1 MNLEQVAQYISNPAA
16 LTLADA
22 SALKTLSEK
31 HPYAAVFSLLYLTA
45 LANGKSIDLD
55 VALQQHAYR
64 LNDRARLYQLINSSG
79 ETLTATIEVEIPE
92 TVVEA
97 NDPEPVIAVIEPIAE
112 VIPEEKEEPV
122 AEVIPEAE
130 ALPEPVIE
138 PTIVS
143 DFETITEAFTLE
155 QHFDISETKAPVIEL
170 LKEEPVAE
178 TETPQTE
185 PEAENEGERET
196 ERGVEILSPEPGE
209 KRSFTS
215 WLKSSGQKT
224 SEPAAKAP
232 EKRKV
237 DEIIEHFIKEEPTI
251 SRGKTEFF
259 SPPKKAKESLDE
271 ETIPVSETLAK
282 IYAAQG
288 NYPKAIHV
296 YHQLMLAF
304 PEKKLLFAVR
314 IEELKK
320 KITS

>member
-1 MNLEQVAQYISNPAA
+1 MNLEQVSHYISNPAA

-22 SALKTLSEK
+22 PALKALSEK

-45 LANGKSIDLD
+45 LSNGKSIDLD
-55 VALQQHAYR
+55 TALQQHAYR
-64 LNDRARLYQLINSSG
+64 LNDRAQLYQLINSSG
-79 ETLTATIEVEIPE
+79 EVSADAIIELPE
-92 TVVEA
+92 T
-97 NDPEPVIAVIEPIAE
+97 IAPTAEIEPAITFQ
-112 VIPEEKEEPV
+112 EPV
-122 AEVIPEAE
+122 AEVIPEAKEEPVKE
-130 ALPEPVIE
+130 AIPETEESPEPVVE
-138 PTIVS
+138 PTVPS

-155 QHFDISETKAPVIEL
+155 QHFDISETEAPVIEL
-170 LKEEPVAE
+170 KKEEPVE
-178 TETPQTE
+178 EVVPTE
-185 PEAENEGERET
+185 PETEPISET
-196 ERGVEILSPEPGE
+196 DSTEQHEPGE

-215 WLKSSGQKT
+215 WLKSSGEKT
-224 SEPAAKAP
+224 SEPAAKTP

>member
-1 MNLEQVAQYISNPAA
+1 MNLEQVSHYISNPAA
-16 LTLADA
+16 LTLGDA
-22 SALKTLSEK
+22 PALKALSEK

-55 VALQQHAYR
+55 TALQQHAYR
-64 LNDRARLYQLINSSG
+64 LNDRAQLYQLVNSSG
-79 ETLTATIEVEIPE
+79 LAVSDSIVVEPSEATEETVEIAQEIPAEAPVLEMHPTE
-92 TVVEA
+92 T
-97 NDPEPVIAVIEPIAE
+97 
-112 VIPEEKEEPV
+112 EEPLEEPASEIEKPSETP
-122 AEVIPEAE
+122 AE
-130 ALPEPVIE
+130 
-138 PTIVS
+138 TIVES
-143 DFETITEAFTLE
+143 EFDAITEAFTLG
-155 QHFDISETKAPVIEL
+155 QHFEIPEVEV
-170 LKEEPVAE
+170 PVAE
-178 TETPQTE
+178 LQKEEAAEEVVENQTE
-185 PEAENEGERET
+185 KENENE
-196 ERGVEILSPEPGE
+196 VVHEPSE

-215 WLKSSGQKT
+215 WLKSSEQKPVEST
-224 SEPAAKAP
+224 SKVP

-237 DEIIEHFIKEEPTI
+237 DEIIEHFIKEEPSIT
-251 SRGKTEFF
+251 RGKTEFF

>member
-1 MNLEQVAQYISNPAA
+1 MNLEQVAQYISNPAE

-130 ALPEPVIE
+130 ALPEPAIE

-155 QHFDISETKAPVIEL
+155 QHFEI
-170 LKEEPVAE
+170 
-178 TETPQTE
+178 
-185 PEAENEGERET
+185 PEAEVPVIDVPKEEVVEEVIQNQTET
-196 ERGVEILSPEPGE
+196 ENENEAVHEPGE

>member
-1 MNLEQVAQYISNPAA
+1 MNLEQVSHYISNPAA
-16 LTLADA
+16 LTLGDA
-22 SALKTLSEK
+22 PALKALSEK

-55 VALQQHAYR
+55 TALQQHAYR
-64 LNDRARLYQLINSSG
+64 LNDRAQLYQLVNSSG
-79 ETLTATIEVEIPE
+79 LAGSDSDVVESMETIEETVEIAQE
-92 TVVEA
+92 IQVE
-97 NDPEPVIAVIEPIAE
+97 EPVSEIL
-112 VIPEEKEEPV
+112 PEEKEEPIEESV
-122 AEVIPEAE
+122 SATEKTPET
-130 ALPEPVIE
+130 PVE
-138 PTIVS
+138 TVVES
-143 DFETITEAFTLE
+143 DFDTITEAFTLE
-155 QHFDISETKAPVIEL
+155 QHFEIPEVEVPVIEL
-170 LKEEPVAE
+170 QKEEVVE
-178 TETPQTE
+178 EVIENQN
-185 PEAENEGERET
+185 ENEAFH
-196 ERGVEILSPEPGE
+196 EPGE

-215 WLKSSGQKT
+215 WLKSSEQKT
-224 SEPAAKAP
+224 GEQAPKTP

>member
-55 VALQQHAYR
+55 AALQQHAYR

-79 ETLTATIEVEIPE
+79 ETLTATVEVEIPE
-92 TVVEA
+92 TAIEA
-97 NDPEPVIAVIEPIAE
+97 NDPEPVIAVVEPTAE

-122 AEVIPEAE
+122 TEVIPETE
-130 ALPEPVIE
+130 ALPEPAIDL
-138 PTIVS
+138 TIPS

-155 QHFDISETKAPVIEL
+155 QHFEIQEAKVPVIDVP
-170 LKEEPVAE
+170 KEEEVVE
-178 TETPQTE
+178 EVIQNQTE
-185 PEAENEGERET
+185 NENEA
-196 ERGVEILSPEPGE
+196 VYEPGE

-224 SEPAAKAP
+224 SEPVAKTP

>member
-1 MNLEQVAQYISNPAA
+1 MNLEQVSHYISNPAA
-16 LTLADA
+16 LTLGDA
-22 SALKTLSEK
+22 PALKALSEK

-45 LANGKSIDLD
+45 LANGKSLDLD
-55 VALQQHAYR
+55 TALQQHAYR
-64 LNDRARLYQLINSSG
+64 LNDRAQLYQLVNSSG
-79 ETLTATIEVEIPE
+79 LAVTDSIVVEPSEVTEETVEIAKEIPAEAPVLEMHPTE
-92 TVVEA
+92 T
-97 NDPEPVIAVIEPIAE
+97 
-112 VIPEEKEEPV
+112 EEPL
-122 AEVIPEAE
+122 E
-130 ALPEPVIE
+130 EPASEIE
-138 PTIVS
+138 KPSETPVETIVES
-143 DFETITEAFTLE
+143 EFDIITEAFTLE
-155 QHFDISETKAPVIEL
+155 QHFEIPEVEVPVAGL
-170 LKEEPVAE
+170 QKEEVVE
-178 TETPQTE
+178 EVVENQTE
-185 PEAENEGERET
+185 KENE
-196 ERGVEILSPEPGE
+196 VVHEPGE

-215 WLKSSGQKT
+215 WLKSSEQKPVE
-224 SEPAAKAP
+224 SAP
-232 EKRKV
+232 KTQEKRKV
-237 DEIIEHFIKEEPTI
+237 DEIIEHFIKEEPSI

>member
-1 MNLEQVAQYISNPAA
+1 MNLEQVSHYISNPAA
-16 LTLADA
+16 LTLSDA
-22 SALKTLSEK
+22 PALKALSEK

-55 VALQQHAYR
+55 TALQQHAYR
-64 LNDRARLYQLINSSG
+64 LNDRAQLYQLVNSSG
-79 ETLTATIEVEIPE
+79 VAVSDSIVVESAETIETPVE
-92 TVVEA
+92 TA
-97 NDPEPVIAVIEPIAE
+97 AVIAV
-112 VIPEEKEEPV
+112 EETV
-122 AEVIPEAE
+122 QE
-130 ALPEPVIE
+130 ALPVEPKAPIE
-138 PTIVS
+138 EPESEAEESPEAHIESDTSS
-143 DFETITEAFTLE
+143 DFDTITQAFTLE
-155 QHFDISETKAPVIEL
+155 QHFEIPEAETPVIEV
-170 LKEEPVAE
+170 LKEEVVEKKIVEEISEVHNEPE
-178 TETPQTE
+178 TELTTE
-185 PEAENEGERET
+185 TDST
-196 ERGVEILSPEPGE
+196 EQREPGE

-215 WLKSSGQKT
+215 WLKSSGQT
-224 SEPAAKAP
+224 SEPAPKTP

-237 DEIIEHFIKEEPTI
+237 DEIIEHFIKEEPSI

>member
-1 MNLEQVAQYISNPAA
+1 MNLEQVSHYISNPAA
-16 LTLADA
+16 LTLGDA
-22 SALKTLSEK
+22 PALKALSEK

-55 VALQQHAYR
+55 TALQQHAYR
-64 LNDRARLYQLINSSG
+64 LNDRAQLYQLVNSSG
-79 ETLTATIEVEIPE
+79 ITTSDS
-92 TVVEA
+92 TVVESM
-97 NDPEPVIAVIEPIAE
+97 ETI
-112 VIPEEKEEPV
+112 EEPV
-122 AEVIPEAE
+122 ETAPEIPVK
-130 ALPEPVIE
+130 EPVSEIIPVEQEKPIE
-138 PTIVS
+138 ETVSETEEASETLVETIVAS
-143 DFETITEAFTLE
+143 DFDTITEAFTFE
-155 QHFDISETKAPVIEL
+155 QHFEIQEPETPVIEVQ
-170 LKEEPVAE
+170 KEEVVE
-178 TETPQTE
+178 DVIQNQTE
-185 PEAENEGERET
+185 NENEA
-196 ERGVEILSPEPGE
+196 VHEPGE

-215 WLKSSGQKT
+215 WLKSSGQKPIE
-224 SEPAAKAP
+224 SEPKTP

-237 DEIIEHFIKEEPTI
+237 DEIIEHFIKVEPSI

>member
-1 MNLEQVAQYISNPAA
+1 MNLEQVAHYISNPAA

-22 SALKTLSEK
+22 SDLKTLSEK

-45 LANGKSIDLD
+45 LANGKSVDLD
-55 VALQQHAYR
+55 TALQQHAYR
-64 LNDRARLYQLINSSG
+64 LNDRAQLYQLINSSG
-79 ETLTATIEVEIPE
+79 QTVSETIIPESVEPIETPEETAPTIEPEETTTETLTIE
-92 TVVEA
+92 
-97 NDPEPVIAVIEPIAE
+97 N
-112 VIPEEKEEPV
+112 EELLEEPV
-122 AEVIPEAE
+122 SEAE
-130 ALPEPVIE
+130 KEQETLVELA
-138 PTIVS
+138 VS
-143 DFETITEAFTLE
+143 SNFDTLTEAFTLE
-155 QHFDISETKAPVIEL
+155 QHFDITEAEAPIIEL
-170 LKEEPVAE
+170 PEEEAVEEVVSEPTEIE
-178 TETPQTE
+178 TEEKPEVVPEIIPQVVH
-185 PEAENEGERET
+185 ET
-196 ERGVEILSPEPGE
+196 GE

-215 WLKSSGQKT
+215 WLHSSGQKT
-224 SEPAAKAP
+224 AVDVPKTP
-232 EKRKV
+232 EKRKF

-314 IEELKK
+314 IDELKK

>member
-1 MNLEQVAQYISNPAA
+1 MNLEQVAYYISNPAA

-22 SALKTLSEK
+22 PDLKTLSEK

-45 LANGKSIDLD
+45 LANGKSVDLD
-55 VALQQHAYR
+55 TALQQHAFR
-64 LNDRARLYQLINSSG
+64 LNDRAQLYQLINSSG
-79 ETLTATIEVEIPE
+79 QTVSEAIIPE
-92 TVVEA
+92 SVEPIETQEEIVTA
-97 NDPEPVIAVIEPIAE
+97 IEPE
-112 VIPEEKEEPV
+112 KTTPETPTVENEELLEEPV
-122 AEVIPEAE
+122 SEAE
-130 ALPEPVIE
+130 KEQETRVELA
-138 PTIVS
+138 VS
-143 DFETITEAFTLE
+143 SNFDTLTEAFTLE
-155 QHFDISETKAPVIEL
+155 QHFDISD
-170 LKEEPVAE
+170 
-178 TETPQTE
+178 TETPIIELPEEETVEEVVSEPTEIETEEE
-185 PEAENEGERET
+185 PEVVPEIIPQVVHET
-196 ERGVEILSPEPGE
+196 GE

-215 WLKSSGQKT
+215 WLHTSGQKT
-224 SEPAAKAP
+224 AVDVPKTP
-232 EKRKV
+232 EKRKF

>member
-1 MNLEQVAQYISNPAA
+1 MNLEQVSQSISNPAV

-22 SALKTLSEK
+22 PALKALSEK

-55 VALQQHAYR
+55 TALQQHAYR
-64 LNDRARLYQLINSSG
+64 LNDRAQLYQLINSSG
-79 ETLTATIEVEIPE
+79 EVSADLVVTETPE
-92 TVVEA
+92 TIAETEET
-97 NDPEPVIAVIEPIAE
+97 EPVIVFQEPVSE
-112 VIPEEKEEPV
+112 VIPEEKEEP
-122 AEVIPEAE
+122 ADESIEFTPESE
-130 ALPEPVIE
+130 TKESPEPVVE
-138 PTIVS
+138 PTVSS

-155 QHFDISETKAPVIEL
+155 QHFDISETEAPVVEL
-170 LKEEPVAE
+170 QKEEQAE
-178 TETPQTE
+178 EIVPSE
-185 PEAENEGERET
+185 PEAEPASET
-196 ERGVEILSPEPGE
+196 DWTEHHEPGE

-215 WLKSSGQKT
+215 WLKSTGQKP
-224 SEPAAKAP
+224 SEPTAKTP